1 MKTIDKN
8 ELFENFKSFLKDKGV
23 ELHDGSYTRRMEQG
37 CGLLADT
44 INLSQKAFEKTC
56 EQVDKGWDQMR
67 QFIHES
73 TAPKTPPAQAASEPC
88 PGQAKAKSK
97 TGSKKKAAR
106 PSRKK

>member
-8 ELFENFKSFLKDKGV
+8 ELFQNFKSFLKGKGI
-23 ELHDGSYTRRMEQG
+23 ELQEGSYTHRMEQG

-73 TAPKTPPAQAASEPC
+73 TAPKAPPAQAASEPP
-88 PGQAKAKSK
+88 PGQAKAKTK
-97 TGSKKKAAR
+97 TASRKKTSR

>member
-8 ELFENFKSFLKDKGV
+8 ELFENFKSFLKGKGI
-23 ELHDGSYTRRMEQG
+23 ELQQGSYTHRMEQG

-73 TAPKTPPAQAASEPC
+73 TAPKAPPVQPAPEPPPTQAQTKSK
-88 PGQAKAKSK
+88 AKAR
-97 TGSKKKAAR
+97 KKAPKA
-106 PSRKK
+106 SRKK